1 MRIYQLFENTQQDL
15 FEIDMSPGG
24 LKSALKN
31 IDARVGMEFEMIVP
45 VPGQSSSFTDTTP
58 VMNMDNDGDAGSI
71 RDIISFFDDGDYNT
85 GMIDDFEQQLRQD
98 FNEWLSETFDSKWEA
113 DKETFVYDHLRDHM
127 DVEDVAEL
135 LGLDPDDIDGLTRAQ
150 VEEAVEQVIAE
161 DGELLS
167 NIRDRAQEE
176 FFSDTEELEGEWLG
190 ETGLLYMSEV
200 QNAYSNLISW
210 PYWDV
215 KEPDKEE
222 SIREI
227 ALDFMTALGDSS
239 VAYGVSYHGPYKKFS
254 AKRQW
259 VDIGSQKPNDCYTV
273 EPDGSLEPDDDE
285 LGLEFVS
292 HPQPVSE
299 MIKDLDLVKV
309 WAKNAGAKTGH
320 DLKTGLH
327 MNVSVPGYNDKR
339 LDFVKLALLVG
350 DQYVLKKFGRSASIY
365 AASALGMVQDR
376 IRTLSADQ
384 IQGLFDQMRSGLN
397 QFASRSI
404 RDSST
409 GKYSSIHPKGQYI
422 EFRGPGGDW
431 LGEDTDTLVST
442 MMRFIVSLDAAMDP
456 QKHRK
461 EYLSKLRRMLSANV
475 DQDVYGDM
483 LDQFANYM
491 SKLQGS
497 QAEVSGILSP
507 EAQQAL
513 KDVRT
518 QTYQTLKKRS
528 QTTQTPQRPQLTA
541 PATQPDANWAV
552 VRRADG
558 RPVGYFTRNTPEE
571 AETEFERLTMGD
583 VWTYEL
589 VPVQP
594 RSSFVPPRSLD
605 VLQGGR
611 TGNWGLW
618 AQNVGRFLSIGN
630 GGPGRFESQA
640 DAQAWLRNFPNSLGP
655 VVPRLIDPQ
664 QTATRAEPTPG
675 STQDLQQQRSQGGFT
690 GSWRITVDG
699 EEVHRFSGVGNVQSE
714 ANNVGR
720 EWVLNAI
727 RQGRLNPVPGAEI
740 DVLPIMGDQS

>member
-1 MRIYQLFENTQQDL
+1 MRLNQFFEQVDL
-15 FEIDMSPGG
+15 FEINMSPGG

-31 IDARVGMEFEMIVP
+31 IDARVGMEFEMVVP
-45 VPGQSSSFTDTTP
+45 SVGGDLTDDTP
-58 VMNMDNDGDAGSI
+58 VMNMDDDVDAGSI
-71 RDIISFFDDGDYNT
+71 RDIIAFFDDGDYNR
-85 GMIDDFEQQLRQD
+85 GMINDFEQQLRQD
-98 FNEWLSETFDSKWEA
+98 FSEWLSETFDSRWEA

-127 DVEDVAEL
+127 DVEDVAVL

-150 VEEAVEQVIAE
+150 VEEVTEQVIAE
-161 DGELLS
+161 YGELLS

-176 FFSDTEELEGEWLG
+176 FFSDTEDLEDEWLS

-210 PYWDV
+210 PFWDV
-215 KEPDKEE
+215 KESDKEE

-292 HPQPVSE
+292 HPQPVAE
-299 MIKDLDLVKV
+299 MIKDLDLVKI

-327 MNVSVPGYNDKR
+327 MNVSIPGYNDNK

-350 DQYVLKKFGRSASIY
+350 DQYVLKKFGRSASTY
-365 AASALGMVQDR
+365 AASALQMVQDR
-376 IRTLSADQ
+376 IRTLTADQ

-397 QFASRSI
+397 QFASKSI

-422 EFRGPGGDW
+422 EFRGPGGNW
-431 LGEDTDTLVST
+431 LKEDTDTLVST
-442 MMRFIVSLDAAMDP
+442 MMRFIVALDAAMDP
-456 QKHRK
+456 DKYRK

-491 SKLQGS
+491 FKLQGS
-497 QAEVSGILSP
+497 QSEVAGILSP
-507 EAQQAL
+507 EAQRAL
-513 KDVRT
+513 KDIRT

-541 PATQPDANWAV
+541 PETQPDANWAV
-552 VRRADG
+552 VRQRDG
-558 RPVGYFTRNTPEE
+558 RPVYYFIRNTPEE
-571 AETEFERLTMGD
+571 AQTAFDILSMGD
-583 VWTYEL
+583 SWTYEL

-605 VLQGGR
+605 ILQ
-611 TGNWGLW
+611 
-618 AQNVGRFLSIGN
+618 
-630 GGPGRFESQA
+630 
-640 DAQAWLRNFPNSLGP
+640 
-655 VVPRLIDPQ
+655 
-664 QTATRAEPTPG
+664 G
-675 STQDLQQQRSQGGFT
+675 STQDLQQRRSQGGFT
-690 GSWRITVDG
+690 GSWRITIDG
-699 EEVHRFSGVGNVQSE
+699 EEVHRFSGVGNVQ
-714 ANNVGR
+714 ANANDVGQQ
-720 EWVLNAI
+720 WVLNAI
-727 RQGRLNPVPGAEI
+727 RQGRLNPAPGAEI

>member
-1 MRIYQLFENTQQDL
+1 MRLNQFFEQVDL
-15 FEIDMSPGG
+15 FEINMSPGG

-31 IDARVGMEFEMIVP
+31 IDARVGMEFEMVVP
-45 VPGQSSSFTDTTP
+45 SVGGDLTDDTP
-58 VMNMDNDGDAGSI
+58 VMNMDDDVDAGSI
-71 RDIISFFDDGDYNT
+71 RDIIAFFDDGDYNR
-85 GMIDDFEQQLRQD
+85 GMINDFEQQLRQD
-98 FNEWLSETFDSKWEA
+98 FSEWLSETFDSRWEA

-127 DVEDVAEL
+127 DVEDVAVL

-150 VEEAVEQVIAE
+150 VEEVTEQVIAE
-161 DGELLS
+161 YGELLS

-176 FFSDTEELEGEWLG
+176 FFSDTEDLEDEWLS

-210 PYWDV
+210 PFWDV
-215 KEPDKEE
+215 KESDKEE

-292 HPQPVSE
+292 HPQPVAE
-299 MIKDLDLVKV
+299 MIKDLDLVKI

-327 MNVSVPGYNDKR
+327 MNVSIPGYNDNK

-350 DQYVLKKFGRSASIY
+350 DQYVLKKFGRSASTY
-365 AASALGMVQDR
+365 AASALQMVQDR
-376 IRTLSADQ
+376 IRTLTADQ

-397 QFASRSI
+397 QFASKSI

-422 EFRGPGGDW
+422 EFRGPGGNW
-431 LGEDTDTLVST
+431 LKEDTDTLVST
-442 MMRFIVSLDAAMDP
+442 MMRFIVALDAAMDP
-456 QKHRK
+456 DKYRK

-491 SKLQGS
+491 FKLQGS
-497 QAEVSGILSP
+497 QSEVAGILSP
-507 EAQQAL
+507 EAQRAL
-513 KDVRT
+513 KDIRT

-541 PATQPDANWAV
+541 PETQPDANWAV
-552 VRRADG
+552 VRQRDG
-558 RPVGYFTRNTPEE
+558 RPVYYFIRNTPEE
-571 AETEFERLTMGD
+571 AQTAFDILSMGD
-583 VWTYEL
+583 SWTYEL

-605 VLQGGR
+605 ILQ
-611 TGNWGLW
+611 
-618 AQNVGRFLSIGN
+618 
-630 GGPGRFESQA
+630 
-640 DAQAWLRNFPNSLGP
+640 
-655 VVPRLIDPQ
+655 
-664 QTATRAEPTPG
+664 G

-690 GSWRITVDG
+690 GSWRITIDG
-699 EEVHRFSGVGNVQSE
+699 EEVHRFSGVGNVQ
-714 ANNVGR
+714 ANANDVGQQ
-720 EWVLNAI
+720 WVLNAI
-727 RQGRLNPVPGAEI
+727 RQGRLNPAPGAEI

>member
-45 VPGQSSSFTDTTP
+45 WPGKSSSFTDTTP
-58 VMNMDNDGDAGSI
+58 VMDMDEDIDAGSI
-71 RDIISFFDDGDYNT
+71 SDIIAFFDDGDYNR
-85 GMIDDFEQQLRQD
+85 GMINDFEQQLRED
-98 FNEWLSETFDSKWEA
+98 FGEWLSETFDSRWEA
-113 DKETFVYDHLRDHM
+113 DKETLVYDHLRDHM
-127 DVEDVAEL
+127 DVEDVAVL
-135 LGLDPDDIDGLTRAQ
+135 LGLDPDDIDGLTRTQ
-150 VEEAVEQVIAE
+150 VEEATEQVIAE

-190 ETGLLYMSEV
+190 ETGLVFMSDV

-227 ALDFMTALGDSS
+227 ALDFMRAMGDSS
-239 VAYGVSYHGPYKKFS
+239 VAYSISYHGPYKKFS

-259 VDIGSQKPNDCYTV
+259 VDIGSQKPQDCYTV

-292 HPQPVSE
+292 HPQPVAE
-299 MIKDLDLVKV
+299 MTKDLGLIKV

-327 MNVSVPGYNDKR
+327 MNVSIPGYDDQQ

-350 DQYVLKKFGRSASIY
+350 DQYVLKKFGRSASTY
-365 AASALGMVQDR
+365 ATSALGMVRNRVNSMSNVQFM
-376 IRTLSADQ
+376 L
-384 IQGLFDQMRSGLN
+384 LFRQMREGLN
-397 QFASRSI
+397 QIASKSI
-404 RDSST
+404 QDSST

-422 EFRGPGGDW
+422 EFRSPGGDW
-431 LGEDTDTLVST
+431 LGENTNTLVST
-442 MMRFIVSLDAAMDP
+442 MMRFVVALDAAVDP

-461 EYLSKLRRMLSANV
+461 EYLSKLRRMLAAKV
-475 DQDVYGDM
+475 DQDTYGDM

-497 QAEVSGILSP
+497 QAEVSGLLSS

-518 QTYQTLKKRS
+518 QTYQALQKQKRIQQNQKGNTYEIFNLLSKQIVDTFNASSDEAALQYFDKMFPGPDRNRYDVRKAQSQTS

-541 PATQPDANWAV
+541 PETQPDANWAV
-552 VRRADG
+552 VRQHDG
-558 RPVGYFTRNTPEE
+558 RPVNYFTRNTPEE
-571 AETEFERLTMGD
+571 AETEFDYLTSGD

-594 RSSFVPPRSLD
+594 RSSFRPPRSLD
-605 VLQGGR
+605 ILQG
-611 TGNWGLW
+611 N
-618 AQNVGRFLSIGN
+618 
-630 GGPGRFESQA
+630 
-640 DAQAWLRNFPNSLGP
+640 
-655 VVPRLIDPQ
+655 
-664 QTATRAEPTPG
+664 TPPP
-675 STQDLQQQRSQGGFT
+675 QQQRSQSEFT
-690 GSWRITVDG
+690 GEWSVLING
-699 EEVHRFSGVGNVQSE
+699 QEVTRLMGIGNVQAD
-714 ANNVGR
+714 ANGIAR
-720 EWVLNAI
+720 DWVLQQI
-727 RQGRLNPVPGAEI
+727 RQGQLNPVQGAEI
-740 DVLPIMGDQS
+740 EVVPVMGNQS